1 MGAVRE
7 LLQEKPF
14 AELSVSTISL
24 RAGVARSGFYFY
36 FDSKYSVL
44 AQIMAEAAEE
54 LEELTQ
60 YFAPRQPG
68 ESPEQFAKR
77 MVGSAAAVYAHNDP
91 VMAACNVA
99 RHTDIEIREILDRQF
114 EVVLDQ
120 IVGIVEAEMKAG
132 TAHPISDDVPTL
144 VRTLAGATALVL
156 TGDPILAGRDHSLGP
171 PRAGARA
178 VVAARALGRAALG
191 AVRRYRH
198 DHGAGSGRYFE
209 GKRCFVTGAAS
220 GIGRATA
227 LRLAAQGAELYL
239 TDRDSAGSGPHR
251 RRRPRA
257 RCAGA
262 RAPGPGCRP
271 TTTRWPRSR
280 PTSTPAI
287 PAWTS

>member
-1 MGAVRE
+1 MDNTAVNPEQGEPAVRRRGDKHRQAIMQAVRE

-36 FDSKYSVL
+36 FDSKYAVL

-77 MVGSAAAVYAHNDP
+77 MVGSAAAVYADNDP

-114 EVVLDQ
+114 EVLLHQ

-132 TAHPISDDVPTL
+132 TAHPISDDIPTL

-156 TGDPILAGRDHSLGP
+156 TGDPILAGRDHGVE
-171 PRAGARA
+171 RRVRGTRA
-178 VVAARALGRAALG
+178 VVAARALGRAA
-191 AVRRYRH
+191 
-198 DHGAGSGRYFE
+198 
-209 GKRCFVTGAAS
+209 
-220 GIGRATA
+220 
-227 LRLAAQGAELYL
+227 
-239 TDRDSAGSGPHR
+239 
-251 RRRPRA
+251 
-257 RCAGA
+257 
-262 RAPGPGCRP
+262 
-271 TTTRWPRSR
+271 
-280 PTSTPAI
+280 
-287 PAWTS
+287 